1 MNARL
6 LFALNAMVLVMLAMS
21 APFIEIGSGAFVV
34 SVIAL
39 GFVTISMVGL
49 GAVMWYQ
56 QRQTDGEEPAPL
68 RFP

>member
-6 LFALNAMVLVMLAMS
+6 LFALNAIVLVMLAMS
-21 APFIEIGSGAFVV
+21 APFIEVGSAEFVV
-34 SVIAL
+34 SVLAL
-39 GFVTISMVGL
+39 AFVSISMLGL

-56 QRQTDGEEPAPL
+56 QRQGESEQSTPL